1 MTRAEFI
8 RSLGLSSGAL
18 MAVYCLGGLTACSNE
33 EPDPDP
39 NNNPGG
45 GNKLDLSLNLNDS
58 KYSKLKTNGEFAIVD
73 NQPIIVARKSD
84 GSFVAVSK
92 NCTHQGQQLTYQAA
106 NNRFNCALHGSNF
119 SDTGAVVNGPASS
132 PLKQYKTELNSAG
145 DTLRV
150 FEE

>member
-33 EPDPDP
+33 EPDPATPDP
-39 NNNPGG
+39 AKG
-45 GNKLDLSLNLNDS
+45 LDLSLDLTSAD
-58 KYSKLKTNGEFAIVD
+58 YSKLQTNGEFAIVKG
-73 NQPIIVARKSD
+73 QSIIVARKND

-92 NCTHQGQQLTYQAA
+92 DCTHQGAQLVYQAG
-106 NNRFNCALHGSNF
+106 NDRFNCPLHGSNF
-119 SDTGAVVNGPASS
+119 STTGAVVNGPAGA

-145 DTLRV
+145 TTLRV
-150 FEE
+150 YEG

>member
-8 RSLGLSSGAL
+8 RSLGLSSSAL
-18 MAVYCLGGLTACSNE
+18 MAVYCLGGLTACTKE
-33 EPDPDP
+33 EPNPDP
-39 NNNPGG
+39 TNPGG
-45 GNKLDLSLNLNDS
+45 GNKLDLSLDLNDS
-58 KYSKLKTNGEFAIVD
+58 KYSTLKTNGEFAIVD
-73 NQPIIVARKSD
+73 GQPIIVARKND

-106 NNRFNCALHGSNF
+106 NDRFNCPLHGSNF
-119 SDTGAVVNGPASS
+119 STSGAVVNGPASS

-145 DTLRV
+145 TTLRV

>member
-33 EPDPDP
+33 EPDPAKPD
-39 NNNPGG
+39 ND
-45 GNKLDLSLNLNDS
+45 KLDLSLDLNSND
-58 KYSKLKTNGEFAIVD
+58 YSKLKTNGEFVVLTS
-73 NQPIIVARKSD
+73 QPIIVARKAD

-106 NNRFNCALHGSNF
+106 NDRFNCALHGSNF
-119 SDTGAVVNGPASS
+119 STSGAVVNGPATS
-132 PLKQYKTELNSAG
+132 PLKQYKTELNSTG
-145 DTLRV
+145 TSLRV

>member
-33 EPDPDP
+33 EPDPATPD
-39 NNNPGG
+39 N
-45 GNKLDLSLNLNDS
+45 NKLDLSLDLNSND
-58 KYSKLKTNGEFAIVD
+58 YSKLKNNGEFVVLTS
-73 NQPIIVARKSD
+73 QPIIVARKPD
-84 GSFVAVSK
+84 GNFVAVSK

-106 NNRFNCALHGSNF
+106 NDRFNCPLHGSNF
-119 SDTGAVVNGPASS
+119 STSGAVVNGPATS

-145 DTLRV
+145 TTLRV
-150 FEE
+150 FEA